1 MYPNTS
7 PRATRNRLLTKPLKK
22 DDRIL
27 TPTGRCAFVR
37 EFSPGVV
44 LDSDGRVHVAY
55 YDDEGGEGCFPVRLL
70 CDSDRIAK
78 PNTKVPSDLG
88 DGGHQYGSAV
98 EVKQFWAERTG
109 LHKYR

>member
-1 MYPNTS
+1 
-7 PRATRNRLLTKPLKK
+7 LLTKPLKK

-27 TPTGRCAFVR
+27 TPTGRCAFVK

-55 YDDEGGEGCFPVRLL
+55 YDDEGGEACFPVRLL
-70 CDSDRIAK
+70 CDKDLIAK
-78 PNTKVPSDLG
+78 PNTKVPSDR
-88 DGGHQYGSAV
+88 DGGGQVYGSSV

-109 LHKYR
+109 QHKYR